1 MAADLA
7 QVAQAVKDL
16 DDAIAE
22 QAADRIYSEMPSYV
36 DVPRTELLA
45 SVRTNAARAVEVLT
59 TSIIAEAEDVPESR
73 ATTRARIDQNVP
85 IEDIIRAYRI
95 SLNVVHEAFI
105 AEAAAQGLEP
115 QLTLEGSTLLW
126 QLGDWF
132 TAGAAAEFRY
142 RAGAAALRESFAVS
156 ALIRSLIESEEPTP
170 ETLLKARRY
179 GLDFDHEY
187 AVIICAAQG
196 ETRGNPGSGDID
208 EPSVE
213 SLQAAGSDGRRPAVV
228 AQMDARI
235 IGIVARTP
243 ATTSVPVAIG
253 PFVPLSRITESARI
267 CESVWTIA
275 HRGTPGV
282 HSLAELSWRVAVP
295 GQADLNRHL
304 IDGYVLP
311 LRPGTA
317 AGADVIETVRTW
329 VATVMS
335 VRKTAEMLHVHENTV
350 RYRLQRFH
358 DTVGI
363 TEFGTKELLDI
374 AWALAAFDL
383 DEN

>member
-1 MAADLA
+1 MADALA
-7 QVAQAVKDL
+7 QVAQKVKAL
-16 DDAIAE
+16 DDAIADG
-22 QAADRIYSEMPSYV
+22 AAARIYSELASYV
-36 DVPRTELLA
+36 DVPRDQLLA

-59 TSIIAEAEDVPESR
+59 TGTIVEAEEVPESR

-105 AEAAAQGLEP
+105 AEAAAQELEP
-115 QLTLEGSTLLW
+115 QVTLEGSTLLW

-142 RAGAAALRESFAVS
+142 RAGAAALRESFAAG
-156 ALIRSLIESEEPTP
+156 ALIRSLIESEDPGP

-179 GLDFDHEY
+179 GLDFDRDY
-187 AVIICAAQG
+187 AVIICAAPG
-196 ETRGNPGSGDID
+196 EVGSVGGLGHG

-213 SLQAAGSDGRRPAVV
+213 KLQAAGSDGRRPAVV

-243 ATTSVPVAIG
+243 ATASVPVAIG
-253 PFVPLSRITESARI
+253 PFVPLSRIAESARI
-267 CESVWTIA
+267 CENVWTIVL
-275 HRGTPGV
+275 RGAPGI
-282 HSLAELSWRVAVP
+282 HSLADLTWQVAIP

-304 IDGYVLP
+304 IDCFVLP
-311 LRPGTA
+311 LRPDTA
-317 AGADVIETVRTW
+317 AGADVLETVRTW
-329 VATVMS
+329 IGTMMNVK
-335 VRKTAEMLHVHENTV
+335 KTAEMLHVHENTV

-358 DTVGI
+358 DAVGI
-363 TEFGTKELLDI
+363 TELGTKDLFDI

-383 DEN
+383 DES

>member
-1 MAADLA
+1 MVAGLA
-7 QVAQAVKDL
+7 QVAQKVKDL
-16 DDAIAE
+16 DDTIADS
-22 QAADRIYSEMPSYV
+22 AADRIYSELASYV
-36 DVPRTELLA
+36 DVPRDQLLA

-59 TSIIAEAEDVPESR
+59 SGTIAEAEEVPESR

-105 AEAAAQGLEP
+105 AEAADQGLEP
-115 QLTLEGSTLLW
+115 QLTLEGSTLMW

-132 TAGAAAEFRY
+132 TTGAAAEFRY
-142 RAGAAALRESFAVS
+142 QAGAAALRESFAAS
-156 ALIRSLIESEEPTP
+156 ALIRSLIESEDPGP

-179 GLDFDHEY
+179 GLDFDRDY
-187 AVIICAAQG
+187 AVIICAAPEESG
-196 ETRGNPGSGDID
+196 GRPGPGRG

-213 SLQAAGSDGRRPAVV
+213 SLKVAGSDGRRSAVV

-243 ATTSVPVAIG
+243 VTASVPVAIG

-267 CESVWTIA
+267 CENVWTIA
-275 HRGTPGV
+275 HRGEPGV
-282 HSLAELSWRVAVP
+282 HSLTDLSWQVAVP
-295 GQADLNRHL
+295 GQSDLNRHL
-304 IDGYVLP
+304 IDRFILP
-311 LRPGTA
+311 LRPDTA
-317 AGADVIETVRTW
+317 AGADVLETVRMW
-329 VATVMS
+329 IRTVMS
-335 VRKTAEMLHVHENTV
+335 VKKTAEVLHVHENTV

-358 DTVGI
+358 DAVGI
-363 TEFGTKELLDI
+363 TELGTKELLDI

-383 DEN
+383 GEV

>member
-1 MAADLA
+1 MAAGLA
-7 QVAQAVKDL
+7 QVAQKVKDL
-16 DDAIAE
+16 DASIADS
-22 QAADRIYSEMPSYV
+22 AADRIYSEMASYV
-36 DVPRTELLA
+36 DVPRDQLLA

-59 TSIIAEAEDVPESR
+59 TGIIAEAEEVPESR

-105 AEAAAQGLEP
+105 AEAAAQGLQP

-132 TAGAAAEFRY
+132 TTGAAAEFRY
-142 RAGAAALRESFAVS
+142 RAGANALRESFAAS
-156 ALIRSLIESEEPTP
+156 SLIRSLIESEDPGP

-179 GLDFDHEY
+179 GLDFDRDY
-187 AVIICAAQG
+187 AVIICAAPADG
-196 ETRGNPGSGDID
+196 ERGLGHG

-243 ATTSVPVAIG
+243 AAASAPVAIG

-267 CESVWTIA
+267 CENVWTIA
-275 HRGTPGV
+275 HRLHPGV
-282 HSLAELSWRVAVP
+282 HSLADLSWQVAVP
-295 GQADLNRHL
+295 GQVDLNRHL
-304 IDGYVLP
+304 IDRLILP
-311 LRPGTA
+311 LRPDTA
-317 AGADVIETVRTW
+317 AGADVLETVRTW
-329 VATVMS
+329 IALMMNVK
-335 VRKTAEMLHVHENTV
+335 RTAEMLHVHENTV

-363 TEFGTKELLDI
+363 AELGAKELLDLT
-374 AWALAAFDL
+374 WALTAFDL
-383 DEN
+383 DED